1 MPLRRLKSRKEIWDA
16 GSYTL
21 ETEASSHKRPKV
33 LVKRDVFNLV
43 LKEARCGALSGHQAS
58 TRTEE

>member
-16 GSYTL
+16 GLYTL
-21 ETEASSHKRPKV
+21 ETEAGSPKV